1 MRESIGADGRH
12 ILVNRHV
19 NSNPRTQLRFL
30 YWQDAVGVMTGD
42 KKPMPNAWNLELE
55 GLNVPEHLN

>member
-1 MRESIGADGRH
+1 
-12 ILVNRHV
+12 
-19 NSNPRTQLRFL
+19 LRFL